1 MRVGLAMLP
10 FPTSPEALLALVVEA
25 MQQAGRQGVRI
36 ICTPESYVPGLRGLG
51 FEVAPPDEK
60 FLTAAEEVLAR
71 TAVETGVTAIV
82 GIERITPAG
91 LLASALVVSPE
102 GVLGWQDKVQL
113 DPTEDGIYV
122 AGSGRQ
128 LFEIDGLRFG
138 VCICHE
144 GWRYPETVR
153 WAARR
158 GAQIVF
164 HPHFTPAAVSHQPP
178 STWAESTN
186 SFHEKAAMCRA
197 AENGIYFATV
207 NYAIPGTYTTSAI
220 IAPDGSALSWLPYGK
235 ADLLSADLDVA
246 RADGLLARRL
256 RAEEYA

>member
-1 MRVGLAMLP
+1 MRVGLASLP
-10 FPTSPEALLALVVEA
+10 FPTSPEASLALVVEA
-25 MQQAGRQGVRI
+25 MREAGRQGVRI
-36 ICTPESYVPGLRGLG
+36 ICTPENYVPGLRGVGL
-51 FEVAPPDEK
+51 EVASPDQG
-60 FLTAAEEVLAR
+60 FLTAAEGVLAR
-71 TAVETGVTAIV
+71 TAAETGVTAVV

-91 LLASALVVSPE
+91 LLAAALVVSPE

-164 HPHFTPAAVSHQPP
+164 HPHFTPAAAACQAP
-178 STWAESTN
+178 SSWAESTN

-207 NYAIPGTYTTSAI
+207 NYAIPGTYTTSAV
-220 IAPDGSALSWLPYGK
+220 IAPDGSVLSWLPHGK
-235 ADLLSADLDVA
+235 ADLLTADLDVGC
-246 RADGLLARRL
+246 ADGLLARRL